1 MHRPTTVLRPGARI
15 PARQLTAVSGAVVP
29 LPDPDRVVHL
39 QFRRFAGCPI
49 CNLHLQSIV
58 RRHHAIG
65 QAGVREV
72 VIFHSTDEDLRL
84 HTPTLPFDVVAD
96 PDQLLYAEFGVTA
109 SPRALLHPKA
119 WAAILLAI
127 PRSATAIARGREHA
141 PAAKPHGGRLG
152 LPADFPDRQ
161 RRPDRRRQVRRTRLR
176 PMVCGRAPAKGRRN
190 PPPRRPTRCLR
201 CRGTRDGEA
210 LT

>member
-119 WAAILLAI
+119 WAAILLAV

-152 LPADFPDRQ
+152 LPADFLIASDGRIAAAKYGEHAYDQ
-161 RRPDRRRQVRRTRLR
+161 WSVDELLRKAAGTRRPADR
-176 PMVCGRAPAKGRRN
+176 PDVCDAEAPATARH
-190 PPPRRPTRCLR
+190 
-201 CRGTRDGEA
+201 
-210 LT
+210 

>member
-1 MHRPTTVLRPGARI
+1 MHRPATVLGPGTRL
-15 PARQLTAVSGAVVP
+15 PARHLKAVSGLVVP
-29 LPDPDRVVHL
+29 LPDPDRMVHL

-58 RRHHAIG
+58 RRHDAIG

-72 VIFHSTDEDLRL
+72 VVFHSTAEDLRP
-84 HTPTLPFDVVAD
+84 HTPALPFDVVAD

-119 WAAILLAI
+119 WAAILLAV
-127 PRSATAIARGREHA
+127 PRSATAIARGREHT

-152 LPADFPDRQ
+152 LPADFLIASDGRIAAVKYGEHAYDQWSVDELLQKAAGVRRPPDR
-161 RRPDRRRQVRRTRLR
+161 PDVSDAE
-176 PMVCGRAPAKGRRN
+176 APATARH
-190 PPPRRPTRCLR
+190 
-201 CRGTRDGEA
+201 
-210 LT
+210 

>member
-152 LPADFPDRQ
+152 LPADFLIASDGRIAAAKYGEHAYDQ
-161 RRPDRRRQVRRTRLR
+161 WSVDELLRKAAGTRRPADR
-176 PMVCGRAPAKGRRN
+176 PDVCDAEAPATARH
-190 PPPRRPTRCLR
+190 
-201 CRGTRDGEA
+201 
-210 LT
+210 